1 MDVCCTGKQSRY
13 VGEDITCNC
22 IPSAHGHPALGQGLG
37 AGSPQS
43 PFRAQCSAGHTL
55 GEEENT
61 LTWTGTGEELGE
73 VRNTRQKAGVGM
85 LREKE
90 AGASMVDVTQGEVE
104 FQPTAPSFLHFSA
117 SRMISGLQ
125 NWLNASSDPPRRAL
139 LATLRPIDNSED
151 LTDRV
156 GTDVV
161 LHDGVSGSSGY
172 FKTEQITECYRS
184 GTGPVLCTEG
194 SDGSCDV
201 CLISFKNWKVIM
213 ANHSFRICKLASD

>member
-1 MDVCCTGKQSRY
+1 MWGRMSPATASPVPMDTLHWSEGWEQV
-13 VGEDITCNC
+13 
-22 IPSAHGHPALGQGLG
+22 LL
-37 AGSPQS
+37 QS
-43 PFRAQCSAGHTL
+43 PSRAQRSAGHTL

-73 VRNTRQKAGVGM
+73 VRNTRQKEGAGM
-85 LREKE
+85 LREKG

-104 FQPTAPSFLHFSA
+104 FQPTAPSFLHYSA
-117 SRMISGLQ
+117 ARMMSGLQ

-151 LTDRV
+151 LTDWV

-161 LHDGVSGSSGY
+161 LHDGVLGSSGY
-172 FKTEQITECYRS
+172 FKTEQITECCCS
-184 GTGPVLCTEG
+184 VTGPVLCTEG
-194 SDGSCDV
+194 SDESCDV